1 MRAPARSFRPFPDS
15 SLQAGGDPARRRF
28 PIGAS
33 NWIVLK
39 FGGTSVA
46 SRERWETIA
55 SIISERRRQG
65 HRVLVVCS
73 ALSGVSN
80 LLERL
85 IANIERGEGVRETL
99 QALRECHHAM
109 CHEMS
114 LRTQVVD
121 EWLAS
126 LEKLVEGI
134 ELIGLLTDELRARI
148 MSHGEL
154 LSTTIGQRWLEK
166 QGLGAA
172 WRDARELLTTLP
184 TPIEATQ
191 SQRYLSAVCTS
202 EPNAELQ
209 RKLDAAGSIV
219 VTQGFIA
226 RDEHGRTVLL
236 GRGGSDTSGAY
247 FAAQL
252 RAQRLEIWTDV
263 PGMFTANPKDRPD
276 ARLLRL
282 IGYEEA
288 QVMVAMG
295 ARVLHPRCI
304 RPVAEAGL
312 PLHIRCTLAPNMEGT
327 VISGEAQGQSP
338 QVKALA
344 TRHRLHLVRMYCPGN
359 WHIPGLLADITGVL
373 KRYGVAIDLIAN
385 SPQHVTLTL
394 DPAVTPI
401 GPIELESLQRDL
413 EEFGEL
419 TFGQN
424 AGSVSLV
431 GSQINTVIDQL
442 ASGLSGISSSNIHM
456 VTQASSVDGLS
467 FVMDPGDVDRVMNP
481 LHDWLLA
488 GPLPERTFGP
498 SWAELAKRFPEP
510 VAG

>member
-1 MRAPARSFRPFPDS
+1 M
-15 SLQAGGDPARRRF
+15 
-28 PIGAS
+28 
-33 NWIVLK
+33 K

-46 SRERWETIA
+46 SLERWETIA
-55 SIISERRRQG
+55 RVIDERRAAG
-65 HRVLVVCS
+65 YNVLIVCS
-73 ALSGVSN
+73 AISGVSN

-85 IANIERGEGVRETL
+85 IVEIEQGKQVE
-99 QALRECHHAM
+99 Q
-109 CHEMS
+109 S
-114 LRTQVVD
+114 LRAVRQWHYDMCSEMRLASDVVD
-121 EWLAS
+121 SWLAS
-126 LEKLVEGI
+126 LEKLIEGI

-154 LSTTIGQRWLEK
+154 LSTTIGCRWLQE
-166 QGLGAA
+166 QGMAVA
-172 WRDARELLTTLP
+172 WRDARELLTALP

-191 SQRYLSAVCTS
+191 SQRYLSAVCAS
-202 EPNAELQ
+202 DPNEEL
-209 RKLDAAGSIV
+209 RGELAAAGKV
-219 VTQGFIA
+219 VITQGFIA

-252 RAQRLEIWTDV
+252 RAERLEIWTDV

-282 IGYEEA
+282 VGYEEV

-304 RPVAEAGL
+304 RPVEEAQI

-327 VISGEAQGQSP
+327 VISPEAKTETP
-338 QVKALA
+338 QVKALT
-344 TRHRLHLVRMYCPGN
+344 TRHKLHLIRIYCPGN
-359 WHIPGLLADITGVL
+359 WHIAGLLADVTNVL
-373 KRYGVAIDLIAN
+373 KRYGVSIDLIAN

-413 EEFGEL
+413 EAFGDL
-419 TFGQN
+419 SFGQN

-431 GSQINTVIDQL
+431 GSQISTVIGQL
-442 ASGLSGISSSNIHM
+442 SIGLSGVKSSNIHM
-456 VTQASSVDGLS
+456 VTQASAVDGLS
-467 FVMDPGDVDRVMNP
+467 FVMDPGDVDHVMNP

-488 GPLPERTFGP
+488 GPLPERIFGP
-498 SWAELAKRFPEP
+498 SWEELARKFPKP
-510 VAG
+510 VGK

>member
-1 MRAPARSFRPFPDS
+1 M
-15 SLQAGGDPARRRF
+15 
-28 PIGAS
+28 
-33 NWIVLK
+33 K

-46 SRERWETIA
+46 TRARWQTIA
-55 SIISERRRQG
+55 DIIRARREDG
-65 HRVLVVCS
+65 FRVLIVCS
-73 ALSGVSN
+73 AISGISN
-80 LLERL
+80 LLEEL
-85 IANIERGEGVRETL
+85 IAKIEERKPVTGQLAKLRERHYRMCDEMGIER
-99 QALRECHHAM
+99 A
-109 CHEMS
+109 
-114 LRTQVVD
+114 VVD
-121 EWLAS
+121 SWVVS
-126 LEKLVEGI
+126 LERLVEGI

-154 LSTTIGQRWLEK
+154 LSTTIGHCWLEK
-166 QGLGAA
+166 EGLKVA
-172 WRDARELLTTLP
+172 WCDARELLTTLP

-191 SQRYLSAVCTS
+191 SQRYLSAICAS
-202 EPNAELQ
+202 DPNPELMED
-209 RKLDAAGSIV
+209 LDAVGKPV
-219 VTQGFIA
+219 VITQGFIA

-252 RAQRLEIWTDV
+252 RAERLEIWTDV

-304 RPVAEAGL
+304 RPVSEAGI
-312 PLHIRCTLAPNMEGT
+312 PLHIRCTLAPDMEGT
-327 VISGEAQGQSP
+327 VIAAESNGDSP

-344 TRHRLHLVRMYCPGN
+344 TRRKLHLIRIYCPGN
-359 WHIPGLLADITGVL
+359 WHIPGLLADITNVL
-373 KRYGVAIDLIAN
+373 RRYGVAIDLIAN

-394 DPAVTPI
+394 DPEVTPI
-401 GPIELESLQRDL
+401 GLIEQASLERDL
-413 EEFGEL
+413 EEFGSL
-419 TFGQN
+419 SFGEN

-442 ASGLSGISSSNIHM
+442 ATGLSGVSTSNIHM
-456 VTQASSVDGLS
+456 VTQASSTDGLS
-467 FVMDPGDVDRVMNP
+467 FVMDPDDVNRVMNP
-481 LHDWLLA
+481 LHDWLLS

-498 SWAELAKRFPEP
+498 SWEELAKRFPEP
-510 VAG
+510 AAT

>member
-1 MRAPARSFRPFPDS
+1 M
-15 SLQAGGDPARRRF
+15 
-28 PIGAS
+28 
-33 NWIVLK
+33 K

-46 SRERWETIA
+46 SRVRWETIA
-55 SIISERRRQG
+55 HVIRKRREDG
-65 HRVLVVCS
+65 YRVLVVCS

-80 LLERL
+80 
-85 IANIERGEGVRETL
+85 
-99 QALRECHHAM
+99 M
-109 CHEMS
+109 
-114 LRTQVVD
+114 
-121 EWLAS
+121 
-126 LEKLVEGI
+126 LEKLIVAIEERKAVDESLAILWERHLAMCEEMGLAPAVVEDWLQSLKKLVKGI

-154 LSTTIGQRWLEK
+154 LSTTIGYRWLDER
-166 QGLGAA
+166 GINTG
-172 WRDARELLTTLP
+172 WRDARDLLTPLP

-191 SQRYLSAVCTS
+191 SRRYLSAVCSS
-202 EPNAELQ
+202 EPNEELM
-209 RKLDAAGSIV
+209 KDLGSMNTPVV

-226 RDEHGRTVLL
+226 RDEYGRTVLL

-252 RAQRLEIWTDV
+252 RAERLEIWTDV
-263 PGMFTANPKDRPD
+263 PGMFTANPRDRRD

-304 RPVAEAGL
+304 RPVSEAGI
-312 PLHIRCTLAPNMEGT
+312 PLHIRCTQAPEMEGT
-327 VISGEAQGQSP
+327 VISAEANYERP

-344 TRHRLHLVRMYCPGN
+344 TRHRLYLIRLYCPGN
-359 WHIPGLLADITGVL
+359 WHIAGLLAEVTTVF
-373 KRYGVAIDLIAN
+373 KRHGLSIDLIAN
-385 SPQHVTLTL
+385 SPQHVTLTM

-401 GPIELESLQRDL
+401 GPIEEENLRRDL

-419 TFGQN
+419 DFSQN

-442 ASGLSGISSSNIHM
+442 ATGLGGVSSSNIHM
-456 VTQASSVDGLS
+456 VSQASGRDGLS

-488 GPLPERTFGP
+488 GELPEKTFGP
-498 SWAELAKRFPEP
+498 SWEELAGQFPATAKFNHD
-510 VAG
+510 VAA